1 MTPAGGTGQGAGRR
15 RVAGERGRGRSEDV
29 GRAGRASSPPSLEK
43 RPAPTAPA
51 RTGGPSLVEPAAR
64 PAPVVPPRARPGSA
78 EVWSHRGV
86 PAPSGR
92 RTGLLVAVALLALVV
107 VLAAAVVLAV
117 DRQQQ
122 RVADA
127 RSAALEQARTSAET
141 VLSYSHRTLDED
153 FAAALAL
160 STGQFEQDYERTSQR
175 AVREVAI
182 QTEAEVRADVVS
194 AGVVSGTAD
203 RVVVLLF
210 VDQTTVSNRL
220 DRPQT
225 DQNRVRLTM
234 VRSTSDDGP
243 AWLVEQVDAL

>member
-1 MTPAGGTGQGAGRR
+1 VTPAAGAGQGGRR
-15 RVAGERGRGRSEDV
+15 RVAGERGRSRGDAAARPE
-29 GRAGRASSPPSLEK
+29 APP
-43 RPAPTAPA
+43 APA
-51 RTGGPSLVEPAAR
+51 RTTSGPSFVTPAAR
-64 PAPVVPPRARPGSA
+64 PAATVPPGARPSGA
-78 EVWSHRGV
+78 AVRETPDA
-86 PAPSGR
+86 PAGTARGR
-92 RTGLLVAVALLALVV
+92 RTALLVVAAVAALLLVV
-107 VLAAAVVLAV
+107 AASVVVAL

-127 RSAALEQARTSAET
+127 RAAALEQARTSAET
-141 VLSYSHRTLDED
+141 VLSYSHRSLDDD

-160 STGQFEQDYERTSQR
+160 STGQFEEDYERTSQS
-175 AVREVAI
+175 AVREVATE
-182 QTEAEVRADVVS
+182 TEAEVRADVVS

-234 VRSTSDDGP
+234 VRSTADDGP
-243 AWLVEQVDAL
+243 EWLVEQVDAL